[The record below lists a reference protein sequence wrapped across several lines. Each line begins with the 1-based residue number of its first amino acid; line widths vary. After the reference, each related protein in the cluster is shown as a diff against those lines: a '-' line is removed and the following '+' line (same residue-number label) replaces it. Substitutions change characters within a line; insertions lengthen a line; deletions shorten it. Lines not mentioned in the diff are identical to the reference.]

1 MRGVRTTRLVLWA
14 GALFFGALGL
24 LVLDAT
30 QRLQGREQA
39 GDVLFVPAQ
48 TVVALFADGVTGVA
62 GTVGE
67 IGQLRQE
74 NRRLVAQNQDL
85 QARNLQAEQALLENA
100 QLKSLLGFQRQHA
113 THTYQPARVIGYGS
127 NNLLPMVTLDQGGA
141 SGIKPG
147 MAVVASGGLLGR
159 VLRVGPRWSHVLP
172 ITNPSSSVAVAIS
185 GTDGP
190 ATGILQTEPDQGL
203 GLSLV
208 PATARL
214 QTGAWVLTSGTGG
227 GFPPNIPV
235 GVIIS
240 SRQQDVALFQTAL
253 VQPAVDVARV
263 QDVLVMTD
271 FVPINVPAGQ

>member
-1 MRGVRTTRLVLWA
+1 MWA
-14 GALFFGALGL
+14 GALLFGALGL

-48 TVVALFADGVTGVA
+48 TVVALFVDGVTGVA

-74 NRRLVAQNQDL
+74 NHRLAAQNEQL
-85 QARNLQAEQALLENA
+85 QARNLQAEQALIENA
-100 QLKSLLGFQRQHA
+100 QLKSLVGFREQHA
-113 THTYQPARVIGYGS
+113 DHTFQAARVIGYGS
-127 NNLLPMVTLDQGGA
+127 NNLLPMVTLDQGGS

-159 VLRVGPRWSHVLP
+159 VLRVGAHWSHVLP
-172 ITNPSSSVAVAIS
+172 IVNPSSSVAVAIS
-185 GTDGP
+185 GTEGP
-190 ATGILQTEPDQGL
+190 ATGILQSESDQGL
-203 GLSLV
+203 TLSLV

-214 QTGAWVLTSGTGG
+214 QPGAWVLTSGTGG
-227 GFPPNIPV
+227 AFPPNIPV

-240 SRQQDVALFQTAL
+240 SRQQDVALFQTAR
-253 VQPAVDVARV
+253 VQPAVDFDRV
-263 QDVLVMTD
+263 QDVLVITD
-271 FVPINVPAGQ
+271 FVPINVPSGQ